1 MIVNVEIEV
10 TSDKKFMRSSSSR
23 CEKSLE
29 LIKECGQFLR
39 MDRRRRTAIDVKDCK
54 LRRQKLECD

>member
-29 LIKECGQFLR
+29 LIKEYRQFLR
-39 MDRRRRTAIDVKDCK
+39 MDRRRWTAVDVEDC
-54 LRRQKLECD
+54 